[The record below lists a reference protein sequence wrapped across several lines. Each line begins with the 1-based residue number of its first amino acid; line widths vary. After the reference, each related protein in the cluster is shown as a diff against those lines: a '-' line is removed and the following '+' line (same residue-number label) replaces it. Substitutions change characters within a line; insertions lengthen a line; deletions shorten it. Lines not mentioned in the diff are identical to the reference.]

1 MHRQLTGTLLH
12 LQMLFAALTREYCN
26 HGCYVHH
33 CCYKYSSP
41 ASHWASAG
49 RHDRAGIA
57 LSERVCADF
66 AQAGHQRGVMTGL
79 VLHFQR
85 EFAAAAEAIFDT
97 AAVKDSTETCT
108 AHFSSKI

>member
-1 MHRQLTGTLLH
+1 
-12 LQMLFAALTREYCN
+12 
-26 HGCYVHH
+26 
-33 CCYKYSSP
+33 
-41 ASHWASAG
+41 
-49 RHDRAGIA
+49 
-57 LSERVCADF
+57 
-66 AQAGHQRGVMTGL
+66 MTGL